1 MAKQSVVQRDK
12 KRRRLVSQFSVKRSE
27 LKKLVMDRSASS
39 EKIFEASLKLAAL
52 PRNSSKVRVHNRC
65 EITGRPRGVYR
76 KFRLGRIMLRDLA
89 SKGQIPG
96 MLKSSW

>member
-1 MAKQSVVQRDK
+1 MAKESIIQRDK
-12 KRRRLVSQFSVKRSE
+12 KRRKLVNQFSNKRSE
-27 LKKLVMDRSASS
+27 LKKLVMDRSSS
-39 EKIFEASLKLAAL
+39 AEKIFDASLKLAAL

-65 EITGRPRGVYR
+65 EITGRPRAVYR
-76 KFRLGRIMLRDLA
+76 KFRLGRIKLRDLA